1 MAQEPETRGL
11 REYHVMLKRTEGV
24 VLRTIPFGE
33 ADLIVTYLTPD
44 FGLMKL
50 FAKSPRKIKSRFGSS
65 LEPLTHSKISFWG
78 KEDSAL
84 PRLTQSDIIHPFQS
98 IRENL
103 NCLLRISEMIELI
116 INFVPEKEGNS
127 RVYTLLLDT
136 LRDIEDNLLPAA
148 AQKIGKG
155 GFRNEDLVVN
165 HYKIKFL
172 EFVGFAP
179 RLDACGRC
187 GRNGY
192 FFYLS
197 HGSILCETCAGGADS
212 PIKLSPAVLRF
223 YSDLRTWDAAK
234 IKRIRPSAALLS
246 ELSDIINI
254 HIKYILSKPL
264 RSEEFIH
271 ALSR

>member
-1 MAQEPETRGL
+1 
-11 REYHVMLKRTEGV
+11 MLKRTEGI

-44 FGLMKL
+44 FGLIKL

-78 KEDSAL
+78 KEEAAL
-84 PRLTQSDIIHPFQS
+84 PRLTQSDIIHSFQS
-98 IRENL
+98 LRENL
-103 NCLLRISEMIELI
+103 NCLLRLSEMVELI
-116 INFVPEKEGNS
+116 INFIPEREGNI

-136 LRDIEDNLLPAA
+136 LRDIEGNLLPAGV
-148 AQKIGKG
+148 QRIGKG
-155 GFRNEDLVVN
+155 GFRNEGLIVN

-179 RLDACGRC
+179 KLDACGRC
-187 GRNGY
+187 GKSGY
-192 FFYLS
+192 CFYLS
-197 HGSILCETCAGGADS
+197 QGSILCEACARGVDS

-234 IKRIRPSAALLS
+234 IQRIRPSAALLS
-246 ELSDIINI
+246 ELSGIINI
-254 HIKYILSKPL
+254 HIKYILSRPL
-264 RSEEFIH
+264 KSEEFIH
-271 ALSR
+271 ALSS